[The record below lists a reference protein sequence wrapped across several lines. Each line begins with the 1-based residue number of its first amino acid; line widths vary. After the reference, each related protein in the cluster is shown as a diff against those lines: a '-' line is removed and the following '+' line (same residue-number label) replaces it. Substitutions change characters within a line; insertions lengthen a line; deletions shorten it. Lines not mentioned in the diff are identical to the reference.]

1 MKCIERSPRFWI
13 ALTIAA
19 VASTVSCA
27 EAQTPSLAAA
37 RKMLAARD
45 YAGCL
50 REIDALL
57 RGRDGDHDTY
67 LTRGLCAAGRG
78 DQVSAISNY
87 TRAIVL
93 SPRSRQAHYYRGVA
107 RSQTGDIRAGM
118 TDFDAAIAIDPS
130 YAAAYGGRAAARRL
144 TGDDSGALA
153 DLTQAVQL
161 DPQSA
166 PLRHARGCLL
176 YDEAEWDSAA
186 GDFQQA
192 IAMRGTRE
200 LEAFLQRPSLAIGDW
215 ERRILE
221 FLLARRSEE
230 ELFSGVVDSEPS
242 VTMGRQLQANFYAG
256 SVRLLRGDRDGARRL
271 FEAAVAID
279 RRSFAEHL
287 SAGAELKRLEAQ

>member
-1 MKCIERSPRFWI
+1 
-13 ALTIAA
+13 
-19 VASTVSCA
+19 
-27 EAQTPSLAAA
+27 
-37 RKMLAARD
+37 MLAARD

-192 IAMRGTRE
+192 IAMESGGQPLSRARLWLIAARGDSERGTRE